1 MSYYRYFGLER
12 EPFGTTP
19 DPAMFYRTLGH
30 EDCYE
35 RLKLAIAL
43 RRGLSIIIGDV
54 GYGKTTIKVALIQ
67 ELQSGGL
74 HEIGIVNNPR
84 DCRTDVQFLR
94 AVLGQFGLDASG
106 RTALDLTTEFLRF
119 LEQMHVAGRQPILII
134 DEGQNLSS
142 SHLEILRT
150 FLSFETPT
158 QKLIDIVIF
167 AQPELEEKIL
177 RKRNLAQ
184 RVGMDHKLNPLNRRD
199 TAAMI
204 THRLAVSGR
213 DVNAPAIFTN
223 DAIDVI
229 YERAQGIPRAITNF
243 CAECLVEA
251 VFLKRD
257 QVDDSLALDV
267 IGRRVFTGTDVDGQ
281 PVSQVQRGLA
291 LPDAVISMAE
301 ERERRRGA

>member
-1 MSYYRYFGLER
+1 MSYFRHFGMER

-43 RRGLSIIIGDV
+43 QRGLSVIIGDV
-54 GYGKTTIKVALIQ
+54 GYGKTTIKVALMQ
-67 ELQSGGL
+67 ELQGDGS

-94 AVLGQFGLDASG
+94 AVLGQFGVDASG

-119 LEQMHVAGRQPILII
+119 LETMHLAGRRPLLII
-134 DEGQNLSS
+134 DEGQNLSG

-158 QKLIDIVIF
+158 QKLIGVVIF

-204 THRLAVSGR
+204 AHRLRVAGR
-213 DVNAPAIFTN
+213 DSDAAPIFT
-223 DAIDVI
+223 DEAIDVI
-229 YERAQGIPRAITNF
+229 HDRSQGIPRAITNF

-251 VFLKRD
+251 IFMARD
-257 QVDDSLALDV
+257 QVDGALASEV
-267 IGRRVFTGTDVDGQ
+267 IGRRVFTGTDADGRT
-281 PVSQVQRGLA
+281 VSQVQRGLSI
-291 LPDAVISMAE
+291 LSMAE